1 MNVGAA
7 IKRLRKAKK
16 WDQKD
21 LALMLNVSNK
31 TISSW
36 ECNRTEPNMEMI
48 EIMCVLFGVSKSEF
62 FQETSK
68 VADYVYTDE
77 KMGQIVVEIPE
88 KRQELF
94 TALNKTAVKLSDA
107 DLKKVLGIIKAF
119 DNEDS
124 EEGGNDHGII
134 RKQ

>member
-124 EEGGNDHGII
+124 
-134 RKQ
+134 

>member
-77 KMGQIVVEIPE
+77 KMGQIVVEVPP

-94 TALNKTAVKLSDA
+94 TTLNKTAVKLSDA

-134 RKQ
+134 WKQ